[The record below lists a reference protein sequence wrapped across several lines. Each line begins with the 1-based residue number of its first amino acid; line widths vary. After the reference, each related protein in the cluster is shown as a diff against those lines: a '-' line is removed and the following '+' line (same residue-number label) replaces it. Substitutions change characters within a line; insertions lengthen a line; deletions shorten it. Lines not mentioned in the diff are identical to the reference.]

1 MSTARILVVDDEP
14 GLLRAVDR
22 ILGRRYAVTPFESP
36 SAALAAAADIDPDLA
51 ILDIRMP
58 EMDGFEL
65 LARLREVVPGI
76 DVILMTGS
84 ASNPDEKLVRSIR
97 DGAFYFIEKPFDS
110 EVLKTLVDRCLE
122 LRRLAGENRRHVR
135 RLEDELSQA
144 QSFQRSLL
152 PRREMT
158 IAGVELV
165 GRYAPTSELGGDFY
179 DYARAGDAAAALV
192 IADVSG
198 HGVSAAMLTGIVK
211 AGFRAAQAEEYHPV
225 AVVEQVHGALASFG
239 ADQFVTLIAARMW
252 PERGVLE
259 YVNAGHPSGLLR
271 GRTGAAP
278 RLLDT
283 TGPIVSPIF
292 RAGAWELAESPVT
305 AGDVL
310 LLYTDGI
317 SESRSPADEEFGDER
332 VAAALAAH
340 PDGGAALLDDLLAD
354 VRRFSDGRPQ
364 PDDLTLVTARVV

>member
-1 MSTARILVVDDEP
+1 MSLARILVVDDEP

-22 ILGRRYAVTPFESP
+22 ILGRRYTVTTFESP
-36 SAALAAAADIDPDLA
+36 GAALDAAVELDPDLA

-65 LARLREVVPGI
+65 LARLREAVPGI

-110 EVLKTLVDRCLE
+110 EVLRTLVDRCLE
-122 LRRLAGENRRHVR
+122 LRRLAGENRRHVK

-144 QSFQRSLL
+144 QAFQRSLL

-158 IAGVELV
+158 MAGVELV

-179 DYARAGDAAAALV
+179 DYSRVREDAAALV

-211 AGFRAAQAEEYHPV
+211 AGFRAAQAEGYHPV
-225 AVVEQVHGALASFG
+225 AVVEQVHAALASFG

-252 PERGVLE
+252 PGRGVLE
-259 YVNAGHPSGLLR
+259 YVNAGHPSGVLRRRSGALELL
-271 GRTGAAP
+271 G
-278 RLLDT
+278 T

-292 RAGAWELAESPVT
+292 RAGAWELAEAPVD

-332 VAAALAAH
+332 VAAAAAAH
-340 PDGGAALLDDLLAD
+340 PDGGAGLLDDLLAD